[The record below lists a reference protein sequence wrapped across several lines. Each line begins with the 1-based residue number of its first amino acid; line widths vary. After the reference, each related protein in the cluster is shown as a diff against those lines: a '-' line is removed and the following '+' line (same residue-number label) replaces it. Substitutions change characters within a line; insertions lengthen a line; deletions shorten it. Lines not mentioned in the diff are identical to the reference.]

1 MKPFFGMTL
10 QYLRE
15 VTKCLD
21 IVKLAIPYKLKLHR
35 NTLLYKTFQDENSI
49 NRPVCSFVKPLRG
62 GRLLDSA
69 RHAARF
75 VSLMHHEKIQ
85 SLGGGHKT
93 EQWTTIHGFLCRN
106 RGVSFFV
113 SNVLNL

>member
-21 IVKLAIPYKLKLHR
+21 IVKLAIPYIV
-35 NTLLYKTFQDENSI
+35 TLYYIKNFQDENSI